1 MALPILAHWAGRSIF
16 DIEPAALARRGI
28 RLLLAD
34 LDNTLAPYGEPEP
47 TQAVRDWAAALG
59 EQGITLFVL
68 SNNRHPERPRRFSQ
82 ALGVPFLGHA
92 GKPKPGGFRRAMEQ
106 MSCTP
111 EQTAIVGD
119 QLFTDI
125 LGGRNAGV
133 FTTGGAHPVG
143 GQSGA
148 LPALRSGVALPHVE
162 QKEDK
167 TVMSAI
173 FGPAGNAES
182 FPYKSS
188 ADAPRWLAELGLDCY
203 EYQCGKGVNVRE
215 ETARNIGA
223 AAVAAG
229 IRLSLHAP
237 YFINLANPD
246 PESLQKTIGYIT
258 AACQAADWMGAG
270 RVVIHSGAL
279 MKRTRREALDIA
291 LRSLKAVIAACDDAG
306 YGHIAL
312 CPETM
317 GKINQLGD
325 LDEVL
330 ELCTLDERLVP
341 CVDFGHLYAR
351 SLGELEGTAACA
363 SMLDRIREVLGEVRA
378 GVFHSHFSKI
388 QFTPNGGEKMH
399 LTFAQDDFGPDP
411 APLMA
416 EVARRGWSPT
426 FICESA
432 GTQAEDAL
440 TMKRL
445 YQAACG

>member
-1 MALPILAHWAGRSIF
+1 
-16 DIEPAALARRGI
+16 
-28 RLLLAD
+28 
-34 LDNTLAPYGEPEP
+34 
-47 TQAVRDWAAALG
+47 
-59 EQGITLFVL
+59 
-68 SNNRHPERPRRFSQ
+68 
-82 ALGVPFLGHA
+82 
-92 GKPKPGGFRRAMEQ
+92 
-106 MSCTP
+106 
-111 EQTAIVGD
+111 
-119 QLFTDI
+119 
-125 LGGRNAGV
+125 
-133 FTTGGAHPVG
+133 
-143 GQSGA
+143 
-148 LPALRSGVALPHVE
+148 
-162 QKEDK
+162 
-167 TVMSAI
+167 MSAI

-188 ADAPRWLAELGLDCY
+188 VDAPRWLAELGLDCY

-325 LDEVL
+325 LEEVL
-330 ELCTLDERLVP
+330 ELCTLDERLIP
-341 CVDFGHLYAR
+341 CIDFGHLYAR
-351 SLGELEGTAACA
+351 SLGADDGAEAFGR
-363 SMLDRIREVLGEVRA
+363 MLDRVESVLGQSRA
-378 GVFHSHFSKI
+378 SVFHSHFSHI
-388 QFTPNGGEKMH
+388 QFTPGGGEKCH
-399 LTFAQDDFGPDP
+399 RTFDDDDGYGPDW
-411 APLMA
+411 APLA
-416 EVARRGWSPT
+416 RAIARRGWSPT

-432 GTQAEDAL
+432 GTQAKDAL
-440 TMKRL
+440 TMKRI
-445 YQAACG
+445 YQEVLTAQG